1 MLASLHLKTSRSS
14 KLSIN
19 LSSEQTL
26 MPSIEED
33 LWAELAQIQAESIGW
48 IPLDEA
54 AYLHIGSETSV
65 IEVVGIPKP
74 EMQGSSV
81 LWLF

>member
-1 MLASLHLKTSRSS
+1 MAL
-14 KLSIN
+14 
-19 LSSEQTL
+19 
-26 MPSIEED
+26 IEAD
-33 LWAELAQIQAESIGW
+33 FLAELAQIQIESIGW

-54 AYLHIGSETSV
+54 AYLHIGSDTSV

-81 LWLF
+81 LWQF

>member
-1 MLASLHLKTSRSS
+1 
-14 KLSIN
+14 
-19 LSSEQTL
+19 
-26 MPSIEED
+26 MPSIEAEF
-33 LWAELAQIQAESIGW
+33 WAELAQIRAESIGW

-54 AYLHIGSETSV
+54 AYLHIGSETSI

-81 LWLF
+81 IWVL